1 MNHQLPPVPPVDAFY
16 EWLLCDA
23 TAAQE
28 ERARRRSRNAAD
40 AEHERAQVTAWCQR
54 TFDNAAAPPNLR
66 DLAEV
71 MQRLVSRGQTRER
84 AEGDVD
90 DDAWV
95 RRERR
100 QYEASRRVA
109 GDHDYRY
116 PARYLGPDAAD
127 QPVPDERVPVHALEQ
142 RQRVR
147 LGPSR
152 PPAVVAAVEAC
163 GDGVLLYTTDGQRR
177 RYPATAWAA

>member
-1 MNHQLPPVPPVDAFY
+1 
-16 EWLLCDA
+16 
-23 TAAQE
+23 
-28 ERARRRSRNAAD
+28 
-40 AEHERAQVTAWCQR
+40 VTAWCQR
-54 TFDNAAAPPNLR
+54 TLDNDAAPPHLR

-71 MQRLVSRGQTRER
+71 MQRLVSRVAARER

-100 QYEASRRVA
+100 QYEASRRAA

-127 QPVPDERVPVHALEQ
+127 QPVPDERVPVHALDQ
-142 RQRVR
+142 GQRVR

-152 PPAVVAAVEAC
+152 PPAVVAGVEAC
-163 GDGVLLYTTDGQRR
+163 GDLILVSTADEQRR
-177 RYPATAWAA
+177 RYPATAWAFRVHDERYVPDAARDVSNTEARLPRRHSSGVGLER